1 MLVTQVQKIQAI
13 QSCPPPSTK
22 KQIRSLLGLV
32 GWYRKFI
39 PHFSTI
45 VAPFTHLI
53 KKSRHNQ
60 VQWTEPAEKA
70 FIKLKEMLSEGPI
83 LHSPDFERP
92 FIVQTD
98 VLELGLGAVLM
109 QEEEGVRHPVVYLS
123 QKLFSREI
131 RYSVVEKECLA
142 LKWALDSLNYYLLS

>member
-1 MLVTQVQKIQAI
+1 MGVLANRLKPQVQKIQAI

-22 KQIRSLLGLV
+22 KLIRSFLGLV

-45 VAPFTHLI
+45 VAPFTDLI
-53 KKSRHNQ
+53 KKSRPNQ

-70 FIKLKEMLSEGPI
+70 FIKLKESLSEGPI
-83 LHSPDFERP
+83 LRCPDFETL

-98 VLELGLGAVLM
+98 ASELGLGAVLM
-109 QEEEGVRHPVVYLS
+109 QEEEGVRYPVVYLS
-123 QKLFSREI
+123 QK
-131 RYSVVEKECLA
+131 
-142 LKWALDSLNYYLLS
+142 